1 MADALS
7 WDSNWAWALPL
18 IVVNLI
24 LHVTGLGVINTQVV
38 RLLEPMRQRRS
49 FFFVFVCIMGA
60 VALLATVLHALE
72 ATIWAGAYRVL
83 GALPDGREALLFS
96 LNAITSYG
104 HTDLNLA
111 AHWRLMGALEAL
123 NGLLLFGLTTAFLY
137 GHLQR
142 VWPQENLQWLV
153 RRSVAAELGVAVRP
167 GADRAARRPQLAS
180 EAEQDQGLLQGHPH
194 TPGDRDPD
202 GQPRREHQPAG

>member
-1 MADALS
+1 MADALT

-49 FFFVFVCIMGA
+49 FFFVFVAVMGV
-60 VALLATVLHALE
+60 VALLATVLHAIE

-104 HTDLNLA
+104 HTELNLA
-111 AHWRLMGALEAL
+111 GHWRLMGALEAL

-142 VWPQENLQWLV
+142 VWPQENAQWLS
-153 RRSVAAELGVAVRP
+153 RRSVAVEMSAATAAAPECSVARS
-167 GADRAARRPQLAS
+167 AQQSAS
-180 EAEQDQGLLQGHPH
+180 S
-194 TPGDRDPD
+194 
-202 GQPRREHQPAG
+202 

>member
-1 MADALS
+1 VETALS
-7 WDSNWAWALPL
+7 WDGNWAWALPL

-38 RLLEPMRQRRS
+38 RLLEPMRKRRS
-49 FFFVFVCIMGA
+49 FFVVFVCVMGL

-72 ATIWAGAYRVL
+72 AGIWAWAYRIL

-104 HTDLNLA
+104 HTQLNLA
-111 AHWRLMGALEAL
+111 MHWRLMGALEAL

-142 VWPQENLQWLV
+142 VWPQEKTQWLV
-153 RRSVAAELGVAVRP
+153 SKSVAVELNVDARP
-167 GADRAARRPQLAS
+167 GNDQAARPPQLAS
-180 EAEQDQGLLQGHPH
+180 QAEQNQGLLQRHPH
-194 TPGDRDPD
+194 APGDGDAD
-202 GQPRREHQPAG
+202 GQPRGEHQPAG

>member
-1 MADALS
+1 VDTALS
-7 WDSNWAWALPL
+7 WDGNWAWALPL
-18 IVVNLI
+18 IVVNII
-24 LHVTGLGVINTQVV
+24 LHVAGLGVINTRVV

-49 FFFVFVCIMGA
+49 FFVVFVCVMGV
-60 VALLATVLHALE
+60 VALLATVLHAIE
-72 ATIWAGAYRVL
+72 ASIWAGAYRLL
-83 GALPDGREALLFS
+83 GALPDGRAALLFS

-142 VWPQENLQWLV
+142 VWPQENVQWLM
-153 RRSVAAELGVAVRP
+153 RKSVAVELNVDARP
-167 GADRAARRPQLAS
+167 AADQAARAAHLDADGR
-180 EAEQDQGLLQGHPH
+180 
-194 TPGDRDPD
+194 DR
-202 GQPRREHQPAG
+202 GEQPAG

>member
-1 MADALS
+1 MTDALS
-7 WDSNWAWALPL
+7 WDGNWAWALPL

-24 LHVTGLGVINTQVV
+24 LHVSGLGVINTQVV

-49 FFFVFVCIMGA
+49 FFVVFVCVMGL

-72 ATIWAGAYRVL
+72 AGIWAGAYRVL

-104 HTDLNLA
+104 HTELNLA

-153 RRSVAAELGVAVRP
+153 RKAVAVALHVDARP
-167 GADRAARRPQLAS
+167 GGDQAARPAQLAS
-180 EAEQDQGLLQGHPH
+180 QTEQNEGLLQRNPH
-194 TPGDRDPD
+194 APRDRNADGKPGERNEPT
-202 GQPRREHQPAG
+202 G